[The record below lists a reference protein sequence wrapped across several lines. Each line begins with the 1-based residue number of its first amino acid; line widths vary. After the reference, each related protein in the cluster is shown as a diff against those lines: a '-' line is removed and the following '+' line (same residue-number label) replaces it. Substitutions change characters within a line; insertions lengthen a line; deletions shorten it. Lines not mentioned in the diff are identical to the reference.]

1 MVTCAYSV
9 IGEPP
14 PAPVFRVWREVER
27 GCLSVRQVL
36 VGVFVASPVVH
47 GFRCPAVER
56 LLHAVGEF
64 VEVFLPQV
72 VASR

>member
-1 MVTCAYSV
+1 M
-9 IGEPP
+9 
-14 PAPVFRVWREVER
+14 FRVWREVER

-64 VEVFLPQV
+64 VEVFLHRSRFQV
-72 VASR
+72 MAPSSIVTSYDRPW